1 MSATGKI
8 QAQGGSIMDKLSN
21 TIVGRGLGPGRYHV
35 PHEIEGMGEGMSSSP
50 LRHQARIAEATS
62 TGQGCNLNVIS
73 VQNKRPKEGEE
84 EAAPQEGE
92 MTWEQALYHVGWW
105 TGLNHVKWCEMIDP
119 HPSSAGKEHLLPRTP
134 THCRQ
139 NDALQGAMMS
149 ARMLPLR
156 DLQMQFMSCMD
167 GRAEYAVAGTM
178 GGDLGE
184 FIRGIAAVE
193 KLIYRYIDPDEVDS
207 LLKRFLEEMQQGG
220 RRYFYMCSDK
230 EAQDALN
237 KAAGVSAAEHTRLNP
252 LDAKGRRAY
261 LRETIKPEHVGST
274 HLRTLL
280 ESGQDYGIRPN
291 ITGAAIVAFHGI
303 YTNWFDPLR
312 QNLLYV
318 VLDGER
324 DKEQAVLQINSPA
337 TCGLRTPLI
346 VPKIHTV
353 SRTAGSQIFDSAKA
367 EEKKKAAME
376 PGAGSEAREDVAT
389 GTSALVYHYVA
400 AAHLRMMM
408 ARFLG
413 QKYGLDPVQIAAK
426 MNLMAEALFQKAAE
440 GKRQYTVTIT
450 S

>member
-1 MSATGKI
+1 M
-8 QAQGGSIMDKLSN
+8 
-21 TIVGRGLGPGRYHV
+21 
-35 PHEIEGMGEGMSSSP
+35 
-50 LRHQARIAEATS
+50 
-62 TGQGCNLNVIS
+62 NVIS

-84 EAAPQEGE
+84 ESEAQDGE

-119 HPSSAGKEHLLPRTP
+119 HPSAAGKEHLLPRTP

-167 GRAEYAVAGTM
+167 GRAEYAVAVRSRFNHLLLPLRSTQIFETKTGTM

-193 KLIYRYIDPDEVDS
+193 KLIYRFIDPDEVDS

-220 RRYFYMCSDK
+220 RRYFYMCSDR

-237 KAAGVSAAEHTRLNP
+237 KAASVNAAQNTRLNP

-261 LRETIKPEHVGST
+261 LRETIKPEHVGSK

-280 ESGQDYGIRPN
+280 ESGMDYGIRSN
-291 ITGAAIVAFHGI
+291 VTGAAIVAFHGI

-353 SRTAGSQIFDSAKA
+353 SRTAGSQIFDSAT
-367 EEKKKAAME
+367 
-376 PGAGSEAREDVAT
+376 AREKEKLRWN
-389 GTSALVYHYVA
+389 LVRAQRHVKMLPRVQ
-400 AAHLRMMM
+400 AHWC
-408 ARFLG
+408 
-413 QKYGLDPVQIAAK
+413 
-426 MNLMAEALFQKAAE
+426 
-440 GKRQYTVTIT
+440 IT
-450 S
+450 T